1 MHNNGYAHPEVLV
14 ETEWV
19 AQHMNDPQVRLVEMD
34 VDTMA
39 YRLGHI
45 PPAVG
50 WNWQVDT
57 RDALRRNIPA
67 PDAFVALMGRS
78 GIANDTTVVLYGDKN
93 NWFASYAFWLLKYYG
108 HADVRLMNGGRKK
121 WIAER
126 RPFSTAVPV
135 ITPATY
141 TIGQTDTDVRALRDR
156 VLARLHQPDT
166 ALIDVRSA
174 KEFSGDLAAP
184 EHLQQEGAQCSGHI
198 PGAVNISWGQT
209 VQPDGTFK
217 SAETLRQLYSTY
229 AVTPDKDVITYC
241 RIGERSSHTWFVLK
255 YLLGYPHVRNYD
267 GSWVEWGNL
276 IDVPI
281 ER

>member
-1 MHNNGYAHPEVLV
+1 MSKNGYAHPEVLV

-19 AQHMNDPQVRLVEMD
+19 AQYLHAPRVRLVEMD

-45 PPAVG
+45 PTAVG

-57 RDALRRNIPA
+57 RDALRRNIPDPA
-67 PDAFVALMGRS
+67 TFAALMSRS
-78 GIANDTTVVLYGDKN
+78 GIANETTVVLYGDKN
-93 NWFASYAFWLLKYYG
+93 NWFAAYAFWLMKYYG
-108 HADVRLMNGGRKK
+108 HIDVRLMNGGRKK
-121 WIAER
+121 WVAEKR
-126 RPFSTAVPV
+126 MLTKAVPD
-135 ITPATY
+135 IQPTTY
-141 TIGQTDTDVRALRDR
+141 QVKVTDADVRALRDR
-156 VLARLHQPDT
+156 VLARLRQPDT

-174 KEFSGDLAAP
+174 KEFTGDLAAP
-184 EHLQQEGAQCSGHI
+184 EHLLQEGAQRGGHI
-198 PGAVNISWGQT
+198 PGAVNIAWGQT
-209 VQPDGTFK
+209 VQADGTFK
-217 SAETLRQLYSTY
+217 SAEALQRLYHSRD
-229 AVTPDKDVITYC
+229 VTPDKEVITYC
-241 RIGERSSHTWFVLK
+241 RIGERSSHTWFVLR

>member
-1 MHNNGYAHPEVLV
+1 MSKNGYTCPEVLV

-19 AQHMNDPQVRLVEMD
+19 AQHLHDPHLRLVEMD
-34 VDTMA
+34 ADPTA
-39 YRLGHI
+39 YRFGHI
-45 PPAVG
+45 PTAVG

-57 RDALRRNIPA
+57 RDALRRNIPD
-67 PDAFVALMGRS
+67 PTAFAALMSRS
-78 GIANDTTVVLYGDKN
+78 GIANETTVVLYGDKN

-108 HADVRLMNGGRKK
+108 HVDVRLMNGGRKK
-121 WIAER
+121 WAAEK
-126 RPFSTAVPV
+126 RPLTRAIPD
-135 ITPATY
+135 IQPTTY
-141 TIGQTDTDVRALRDR
+141 QVEVTDADVRALRDR
-156 VLARLHQPDT
+156 VLAGLHRPDT
-166 ALIDVRSA
+166 ALVDVRSA

-184 EHLQQEGAQCSGHI
+184 EHMQQEGAQRAGHI
-198 PGAVNISWGQT
+198 PGAVNIAWGQT
-209 VQPDGTFK
+209 VQADGTFK
-217 SAETLRQLYSTY
+217 PAEALQRLYHSHD
-229 AVTPDKDVITYC
+229 VTPDKEVITYC